1 MEAYKEIVL
10 LKAFAGAGI
19 PGIVQ
24 LEGMLEEEGWTYLLM
39 KCYDG
44 DLSKN
49 GSLIKGA
56 AVVPFFRALLR
67 TVEAIHLLGVSHEDL
82 KRGNI
87 LLLNEEGRVRPV
99 LADFGFSQFLP
110 DGGYAKSHGGTL
122 DYSSPE
128 KVANK
133 RYDACASEV
142 WSLGIILIKLL
153 RYRHPYVVGDSCSSD
168 ELKESI
174 LHGKPKWKFRK
185 EDLRDGG
192 FAELVQGMLI
202 RDPRLRWTIEDV
214 LSHPS
219 MDDPNERSSRATHIG
234 PRLGLEWNLKKPVS
248 DGVLLDICFLAQQN
262 KEFFIPENPK
272 KMELALYDRYPHWQQ
287 QWATM
292 LSKYERQ
299 REVKEW
305 LDLFPPT
312 IAERTAEAP
321 FCNRRKTGLREIHL
335 TPVAIPSKLPR
346 QIPVHTPPYN
356 RNVLLPGRHP
366 KTPEARE
373 PPRNPKT
380 VTVGRGVG
388 AAVGVS
394 VSRLVGPAGFGHKR
408 GRDDK
413 ATEGT
418 SVQATVEGTSTKVA
432 PPKAARRLGPPV
444 KIIPLGTK
452 KTVVATGKRST
463 DSAEQ
468 KLQELTIKG
477 AHLRKKETVAERV

>member
-356 RNVLLPGRHP
+356 RKVLLPGRHP

-444 KIIPLGTK
+444 KINLL
-452 KTVVATGKRST
+452 AQRRLTGKRST